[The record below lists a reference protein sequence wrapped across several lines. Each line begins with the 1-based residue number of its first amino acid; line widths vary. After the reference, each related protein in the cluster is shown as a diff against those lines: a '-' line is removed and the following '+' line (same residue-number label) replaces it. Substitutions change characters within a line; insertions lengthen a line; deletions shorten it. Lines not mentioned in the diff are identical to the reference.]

1 VILKKIDTDYPLH
14 RIRTLPIR
22 GFLRGALFISQINA
36 PTRYDAIA
44 LSDYLQSK
52 YLDEQLTTIWGFTA
66 QARSRSRILPIFKQ
80 DKTYVDGTFTNEF
93 TRYAKENNETCVI
106 CITNPIDRILLK
118 CGHMCMCG
126 ECSKKWI
133 DSCPICRAKIIQCLP
148 EIQVD
153 KSKIR
158 IIPQAV
164 KE

>member
-1 VILKKIDTDYPLH
+1 
-14 RIRTLPIR
+14 
-22 GFLRGALFISQINA
+22 
-36 PTRYDAIA
+36 
-44 LSDYLQSK
+44 
-52 YLDEQLTTIWGFTA
+52 
-66 QARSRSRILPIFKQ
+66 
-80 DKTYVDGTFTNEF
+80 
-93 TRYAKENNETCVI
+93 VI